1 MTLALLGNTEYMDR
15 IFKRPFLWP
24 ELYRSPGRV
33 SIPVLLDEKST
44 VVPVRLAGEQSGGK
58 RKRSGLEGRTNTRYC
73 DLPGLF
79 GLCGFSKPANFQQAH
94 RQWIEIAL
102 RDEWSVR
109 DVRWS
114 EAEAVG
120 NLNFVE
126 KMKSERRG
134 PHREL
139 IS

>member
-1 MTLALLGNTEYMDR
+1 MAGAISPPR
-15 IFKRPFLWP
+15 QSCQFLFCLMKNP
-24 ELYRSPGRV
+24 LLYRSAWPESSREA
-33 SIPVLLDEKST
+33 SE
-44 VVPVRLAGEQSGGK
+44 SG
-58 RKRSGLEGRTNTRYC
+58 SGLEGRTNTRYC